1 VLKVGVGDVFADPRT
16 GAMLEVTAWPEI
28 DGPGK
33 LQIRRLLRPGMGFLL
48 PHVHVSVDESFEI
61 EYGIGDFWIG
71 HRTARLGQ
79 GQKFHV
85 PRYEVHVG
93 PLNRSMSDLVYVQTI
108 EAARTG
114 AAKRYVETLALF
126 LKEGRDVRGDLPPIV
141 AAAVFAGKD
150 QQTFVPW
157 LPLGFQRDVLFPL
170 AKSFEER
177 RDERRRRRASEKAAR
192 EEAAWAD
199 W

>member
-1 VLKVGVGDVFADPRT
+1 VLKVGDVVANPRT
-16 GAMLEVTAWPEI
+16 GAMVEVTAWPKVA
-28 DGPGK
+28 GPGK
-33 LQIRRLLRPGMGFLL
+33 VQIRRLLRPGMGFRL

-71 HRTARLGQ
+71 HRTARLGE

-93 PLNRSMSDLVYVQTI
+93 PINRSMSDLVYLQTI
-108 EAARTG
+108 ESARTDAAR
-114 AAKRYVETLALF
+114 RYVETLALF
-126 LKEGRDVRGDLPPIV
+126 LKERRDVRGDLPPIV

-157 LPLGFQRDVLFPL
+157 LPWGFQRDVLFPL

-177 RDERRRRRASEKAAR
+177 REERRRRRALEKAAR